1 MEVITCTCREGD
13 TGMVG
18 LLPDVIAATNNI
30 VPDIGK
36 SKMYKVFKMVF
47 NCFVNTN
54 ALVTKVVSTQTLIK
68 LKSKPS
74 GSVIRAMV
82 VPPCIISATVVRY
95 FNFELSETRL
105 RRL

>member
-18 LLPDVIAATNNI
+18 LLPDVIAATSNI
-30 VPDIGK
+30 VPEIGN

-47 NCFVNTN
+47 SCFVSTN
-54 ALVTKVVSTQTLIK
+54 AFVTKVISTQTLIK

-74 GSVIRAMV
+74 GSVIRATV